1 MSAMDE
7 LAKRLE
13 AFQGRVAKV
22 GWFETARY
30 PEGEQVASVALI
42 QEFGAPGANIPA
54 RPFIRPTISA
64 EGDKWKENITKG
76 VQAVVRGAVTADQV
90 LEIVG
95 QQAAGDIRKTI
106 SEVRT
111 PPLADSTIAQ
121 RMREGRTDQPLNR
134 TGLMIAT
141 CTSVVG
147 DAE

>member
-1 MSAMDE
+1 ME
-7 LAKRLE
+7 
-13 AFQGRVAKV
+13 
-22 GWFETARY
+22 
-30 PEGEQVASVALI
+30 
-42 QEFGAPGANIPA
+42 
-54 RPFIRPTISA
+54 
-64 EGDKWKENITKG
+64 ENITKG